1 MMRAGSL
8 RFLAFALTIGMTG
21 VAAAHHPPK
30 VERCENL
37 TFSGQIERINWRR
50 PHVEIFVRTEEGVT
64 YELGWLAINRLG
76 LANIEK
82 DTLHPGDRVTI
93 RAGIRPNEVVS
104 RPMLLNFIHR
114 ESDGWEWSQAPEGC

>member
-1 MMRAGSL
+1 MMRAGI
-8 RFLAFALTIGMTG
+8 FGCLAVASAFGVTG

-37 TFSGQIERINWRR
+37 TFAGQIERINWRR
-50 PHVEIFVRTEEGVT
+50 PHVEIFVRTDEGVT

-76 LANIEK
+76 LAGIER
-82 DTLHPGDRVTI
+82 DTLQVGDPVTV

-104 RPMLLNFIHR
+104 RPMLLNSIHR
-114 ESDGWEWSQAPEGC
+114 ESDGWEWSQSPEGC